1 MKRKY
6 GSTKVPYE
14 FLKGNLGIPADCNI
28 DSVQNIQNRRLVEVF
43 YSNDETENLTHRLTW
58 PHEDGA
64 LIVTNDLELNPIIEH
79 MRQCVKD
86 FDEMQKKRERNHET
100 PTSD

>member
-28 DSVQNIQNRRLVEVF
+28 DSVQNIQNRRLIEIFILMMKVK
-43 YSNDETENLTHRLTW
+43 TL
-58 PHEDGA
+58 
-64 LIVTNDLELNPIIEH
+64 LID
-79 MRQCVKD
+79 
-86 FDEMQKKRERNHET
+86 
-100 PTSD
+100 